1 MSKKAGDNHEKME
14 RRSFK
19 DFLEHSKHLLTS
31 SDSGPLRF
39 PCSSAL
45 PHRKTVLFCSLY
57 QVLMS
62 WTWTFFEISKAWT
75 NAIAKC
81 QWLILFLL
89 FLRRN
94 FDIWCLHIPIDDWK
108 RTSFPGPFQGLA
120 VDLIFSI
127 TQRHHTREF
136 FSSCDHAFRIVEV
149 ELNFLYD
156 VLFTK
161 LPVVYHRFGFSCHAV
176 SFLAIVTSLVLFH
189 YADKKHLRLEGFE
202 VGITYTLLIGGIVLE
217 VIAFFMLVFSDWTVV
232 KIKPSPDHE
241 NPRYNPNEQSWEC
254 MFSNFILSVNV
265 RRRKIICWLLNIG
278 GVRGRGKD
286 CVSKPT
292 TGSRWEESIS
302 GYNFIYYCLHR
313 RSGGKETFFDQFG
326 VTAFFDK
333 IVYVKQHP
341 LPSYMKQF
349 IFQELKMKSEMAY
362 DLDQAKQICSAR
374 GEWVLKNEG
383 YSSSHDLSRYLAYV
397 EYDESLL
404 LWHIATE
411 IWFTND
417 KREYI
422 DGEQDH
428 RRISKLISDYMI
440 YLLVMKSGMMS
451 AVSRIGLI
459 RFRYTFAVA
468 RSFLDKSSSIME
480 GLPEVESH
488 RIVCEELLN
497 FQPGKL
503 ASTTEEDRGLM
514 FSTIQRDQSREF
526 FSSCHHAF
534 RIVEVELN
542 FLYDVLFTKLPV
554 VYHRFGFSCRAVSF
568 LAIVASLV
576 LFHYA
581 DKKHLKLEGFE
592 VGITYTLL
600 IGGIVLEVIAFFML
614 VFSDWTVVKIK
625 PSPDLENPRY
635 NPNEQ
640 SWECM
645 FSNYILSAN
654 VRSRKIICWL
664 LNIGGVRG
672 RGKDFVSKPTA
683 GSRWAESISGYNLI
697 YYCLHRR
704 SGANET
710 FLDQFGIT
718 AFLEKIVCVKLHP
731 LPSYM
736 KEFIFK
742 ELKTKS
748 EMASDLDTAKK
759 IGSARGEWVLR
770 TEGYSDSDL
779 SLYVAD
785 VEYDESLLVWH
796 IATEIWFPY
805 DKRENIDGEQEHTR
819 IAKLISDY
827 MIYLLVM
834 KPGMMSAVSRIGLI
848 RFRDTCAEAKKFS
861 DIDCSIMEGLP
872 EVESHSSFCEQ
883 LLNYRP
889 SSGEFRTNK
898 NRGMS
903 ILLKAAELAKV
914 LGMIEPYERWELM
927 SKMWVELLSYGAI
940 HIRPNAHAQQL
951 SKGGELVTIVWLLMT
966 QLGLGDQ
973 FQPHFGF

>member
-1 MSKKAGDNHEKME
+1 MGVGKVEREVRYFFNEWELGMCMLLSLFLQILLILAAPLRKIVSGKWLDILLWSAYLLADATAIFAVGLISSKQIYYTSHYLNSPEKNMLHTFWAPFLLAHLGGPDPISAFALEDNELWLRHLFSLFTECIAVAYVFYQFLTPDKLLVPSLLMFLCGFIKYGE
-14 RRSFK
+14 RTYALYCASANTFRDSIVNEP
-19 DFLEHSKHLLTS
+19 DFELLT
-31 SDSGPLRF
+31 
-39 PCSSAL
+39 
-45 PHRKTVLFCSLY
+45 RKRDYDLKQFRAVRTETLQKPDRVVEAVNRL
-57 QVLMS
+57 
-62 WTWTFFEISKAWT
+62 KAT
-75 NAIAKC
+75 DLNTLELEVVQYAFHYFSVYK
-81 QWLILFLL
+81 
-89 FLRRN
+89 
-94 FDIWCLHIPIDDWK
+94 
-108 RTSFPGPFQGLA
+108 GLA
-120 VDLIFSI
+120 V
-127 TQRHHTREF
+127 
-136 FSSCDHAFRIVEV
+136 
-149 ELNFLYD
+149 
-156 VLFTK
+156 
-161 LPVVYHRFGFSCHAV
+161 
-176 SFLAIVTSLVLFH
+176 
-189 YADKKHLRLEGFE
+189 
-202 VGITYTLLIGGIVLE
+202 
-217 VIAFFMLVFSDWTVV
+217 
-232 KIKPSPDHE
+232 
-241 NPRYNPNEQSWEC
+241 
-254 MFSNFILSVNV
+254 
-265 RRRKIICWLLNIG
+265 
-278 GVRGRGKD
+278 
-286 CVSKPT
+286 
-292 TGSRWEESIS
+292 
-302 GYNFIYYCLHR
+302 
-313 RSGGKETFFDQFG
+313 
-326 VTAFFDK
+326 
-333 IVYVKQHP
+333 
-341 LPSYMKQF
+341 
-349 IFQELKMKSEMAY
+349 
-362 DLDQAKQICSAR
+362 
-374 GEWVLKNEG
+374 
-383 YSSSHDLSRYLAYV
+383 
-397 EYDESLL
+397 
-404 LWHIATE
+404 
-411 IWFTND
+411 
-417 KREYI
+417 
-422 DGEQDH
+422 
-428 RRISKLISDYMI
+428 
-440 YLLVMKSGMMS
+440 
-451 AVSRIGLI
+451 
-459 RFRYTFAVA
+459 
-468 RSFLDKSSSIME
+468 
-480 GLPEVESH
+480 
-488 RIVCEELLN
+488 
-497 FQPGKL
+497 
-503 ASTTEEDRGLM
+503 GLM
-514 FSTIQRDQSREF
+514 FSTIQRDQSREL

-654 VRSRKIICWL
+654 VRRRKIICWL